1 MDDDTLLAAGSSGS
15 SWAAARQKKKVP
27 HESFAAASTIPTE
40 VVTCLYHRG
49 KLVKV
54 IQPPKKSKN
63 DVVTKPT
70 LVHGN
75 GLLYSED
82 DDYLNNVDEDE
93 DDEDEYED
101 NNFSS
106 VHPDDV
112 VSRNCILGEPQRP
125 DTSKMSKRKEELALD
140 NYKKKR
146 KLYTDAKRME
156 MAKQLAEANI
166 TTFSHWHQMHS
177 YICDQTP
184 SIRLMMVIEA
194 HPLVAGQ
201 TFQHKET
208 LQICIAEEANLC
220 NIKVKIVRSSHVM
233 YIVRGYKFYVA
244 AGYQMQTG
252 WLVRV
257 ACCREGDDVLR
268 IPPNSHYFDVKEYA
282 QAEGVSAGFGVDLE
296 SASDLSCGI
305 GVSEMAECWEKVQR
319 TSARPHV
326 DLVPGRNGTGTCLM
340 HADM

>member
-1 MDDDTLLAAGSSGS
+1 MDDDTLLAAGSLQS

-27 HESFAAASTIPTE
+27 HESFAGASTIPTE
-40 VVTCLYHRG
+40 VVTRLYHLG
-49 KLVKV
+49 KLVRV
-54 IQPPKKSKN
+54 IQLPKKSKN

-70 LVHGN
+70 LAPGD

-93 DDEDEYED
+93 DDEDKYED

-112 VSRNCILGEPQRP
+112 VSRNRILGGPQWP
-125 DTSKMSKRKEELALD
+125 NTSKMSKREEELALD

-146 KLYTDAKRME
+146 KSYTDAKQME
-156 MAKQLAEANI
+156 IVKQLAEADI
-166 TTFSHWHQMHS
+166 TTSPQWHQMHS
-177 YICDQTP
+177 YIGDQTP

-201 TFQHKET
+201 MFQHKET
-208 LQICIAEEANLC
+208 LQIRIAKEANLC
-220 NIKVKIVRSSHVM
+220 NIKVKIVQSSHVM
-233 YIVRGYKFYVA
+233 YIVGGYNFYAA

-268 IPPNSHYFDVKEYA
+268 IPPNSHYFDERQLCNPFCGKWIGYLIRGTIEDCPGATYRV
-282 QAEGVSAGFGVDLE
+282 
-296 SASDLSCGI
+296 LS
-305 GVSEMAECWEKVQR
+305 
-319 TSARPHV
+319 
-326 DLVPGRNGTGTCLM
+326 
-340 HADM
+340 